1 MHPFCF
7 LSDCRKKHT
16 SGEAEETETPGA
28 KLEVPF
34 DYMEQSVTSIPA
46 YLAKNA
52 PAAMEALETTCP
64 DDLDCVEVGDGNLNL
79 VFIVTNTKNQKR
91 VICKQSLPY
100 VRCVG
105 ESWPL
110 TLDRAYFEYRALS
123 AEKLACPDFVPSL
136 FYFSKPNGLMVME
149 YIPPPNIILRKGLI
163 QGIRYPTMASDM
175 GTFCAQT
182 LFKTSGFKLS
192 ETELRANV
200 SFMCF
205 VVLESCGFV

>member
-1 MHPFCF
+1 
-7 LSDCRKKHT
+7 LSNYRKKHT
-16 SGEAEETETPGA
+16 SGKEEETETAPGA
-28 KLEVPF
+28 KLKVPF
-34 DYMEQSVTSIPA
+34 DYTEHSVTSLPA

-52 PAAMEALETTCP
+52 PAAMEALEATCP
-64 DDLDCVEVGDGNLNL
+64 EDLNCVEMGDGNLNL
-79 VFIVTNTKNQKR
+79 VFIVTNTKNQKS

-123 AEKLACPDFVPSL
+123 AEKEACPNFVPSL
-136 FYFSKPNGLMVME
+136 YYFSKPNGLMVME

-163 QGIRYPTMASDM
+163 QGIRYPTMASDV
-175 GTFCAQT
+175 GTFCAHT
-182 LFKTSGFKLS
+182 LFKNSGFKLS

-200 SFMCF
+200 SF
-205 VVLESCGFV
+205 